1 MVKTELLLITFFSD
15 KMIKEKLIIISLER
29 QVPLSLSRAW
39 SVKVLRAREKRG
51 LYGRPDAEKR
61 ALVFIPAFHY

>member
-29 QVPLSLSRAW
+29 QVPLSLERAW
-39 SVKVLRAREKRG
+39 SVQ
-51 LYGRPDAEKR
+51 
-61 ALVFIPAFHY
+61 VF